1 MGSTLTNTQPK
12 DTYKGILK
20 TSDTTELSATAKYV
34 SDGNGNDSAL
44 AISTSNIGIGTNDPQ
59 AILNGF
65 STSARGL
72 SISNSY
78 PFIGLNDTDGGR
90 IYLGT
95 QANTGYLWN
104 NGASDFIIA
113 TNAAERMR
121 ILAGGGLTFNGD
133 TSANNALN
141 DYEIGTFTPTMG
153 GATFSLTIAQGF
165 YTKIGRQVSIYIDVE
180 GTYSSPTATFYVN
193 LPFNVLG
200 GSRGEGVV
208 RPISGMTFTNYVTC
222 EAVSTSLFFEDC
234 YPSTGSASID
244 MNSSNFNSAGFRF
257 FAQTSFFV

>member
-12 DTYKGILK
+12 DTYKSLLK
-20 TSDTTELSATAKYV
+20 TTDSTELSGTLKTV

-44 AISTSNIGIGTNDPQ
+44 ALSTSAAQVSGNINVTGS
-59 AILNGF
+59 LNGF
-65 STSARGL
+65 AGATHNLLVDWSG
-72 SISNSY
+72 NSQ
-78 PFIGLNDTDGGR
+78 FTTLTATDVFFG
-90 IYLGT
+90 
-95 QANTGYLWN
+95 
-104 NGASDFIIA
+104 
-113 TNAAERMR
+113 TNAQERLR
-121 ILAGGGLTFNGD
+121 ITSDGYVRLASGTGGIQFSGD
-133 TSANNALN
+133 VAAANSLD
-141 DYEIGTFTPTMG
+141 DYEEGTFTPTMG
-153 GATFSLTIAQGF
+153 GATFSLTIASGY

-208 RPISGMTFTNYVTC
+208 RPINGVTFTNYVTC

-234 YPSTGSASID
+234 YPSTGSASVD
-244 MNSSNFNSAGFRF
+244 MNSSNFNSGGFRF